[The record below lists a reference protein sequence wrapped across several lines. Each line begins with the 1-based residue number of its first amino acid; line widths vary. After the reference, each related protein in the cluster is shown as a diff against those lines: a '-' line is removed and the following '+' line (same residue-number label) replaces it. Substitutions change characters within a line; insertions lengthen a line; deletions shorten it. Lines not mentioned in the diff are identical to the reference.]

1 MFTLGFAGAGNQ
13 YIPMKINKKKRDG
26 FNGEKLIS
34 LPEFLFER
42 KPKDD
47 FFLNSLYISHI
58 GYFPKAAGH
67 YRNRPKGCTDNI
79 LIYCTD
85 GKGWFSIDHEKYEVS
100 ANQFFIIPTT
110 DLPVR
115 YASDAMDPWTI
126 YWVHFTGRKLS
137 SLNESLSI
145 KNLISPKTIPF
156 DEHRIKL
163 WEMIYTCLEKGYS
176 DENLNYA
183 NLSLYYLIANFLF
196 PQKNIELTQSAS
208 EDISDQVIEYMKNN
222 ISMRL
227 TVQDIATEFS
237 YSASH
242 FQNLFRTKTG
252 ISPIDYFIH
261 LKIQRACQLLALS
274 DLRIKEIATA
284 VGYSD
289 AFYFSR
295 LFNKIMGSSPLDYK
309 NKHRI

>member
-1 MFTLGFAGAGNQ
+1 
-13 YIPMKINKKKRDG
+13 MKINKKKRDG

-34 LPEFLFER
+34 LPEFLYR
-42 KPKDD
+42 AKPEDD

-85 GKGWFSIDHEKYEVS
+85 GKGWFSIDDEKHEVS
-100 ANQFFIIPTT
+100 ANQFFIIPAT
-110 DLPVR
+110 DQPLK
-115 YASDAMDPWTI
+115 YGSNADDPWTI
-126 YWVHFTGRKLS
+126 YWVHFTGNKLN
-137 SLNESLSI
+137 SLNQSLSI
-145 KNLISPKTIPF
+145 KNMASPRTIPF
-156 DEHRIKL
+156 DEHRIRL
-163 WEMIYTCLEKGYS
+163 WEMIYNCLEKGYS

-183 NLSLYYLIANFLF
+183 NLSLYFLIANFLF
-196 PQKNIELTQSAS
+196 PQKNMELSQARA
-208 EDISDQVIEYMKNN
+208 EEISDKVIEYMKNN
-222 ISMRL
+222 ISLRL
-227 TVQDIATEFS
+227 TITDIAAEFA

-242 FQNLFRTKTG
+242 FQNIFRTKTG

-274 DLRIKEIATA
+274 DLRIKEVAAA

-289 AFYFSR
+289 PFYFSR
-295 LFNKIMGSSPLDYK
+295 LFHKLMGSSPQAYK
-309 NKHRI
+309 NKNRI

>member
-1 MFTLGFAGAGNQ
+1 
-13 YIPMKINKKKRDG
+13 MKINKKKRDG
-26 FNGEKLIS
+26 FSGEKLIS

-85 GKGWFSIDHEKYEVS
+85 GKGWFSIDTEKQEVS
-100 ANQFFIIPTT
+100 ANQFFIIPAT
-110 DLPVR
+110 DKPLR
-115 YASDAMDPWTI
+115 YASDASDPWTI
-126 YWVHFTGRKLS
+126 YWIHFTGSKLS
-137 SLNESLSI
+137 SLNDSLSI
-145 KNLISPKTIPF
+145 NNLISPKTIPF

-163 WEMIYTCLEKGYS
+163 WEMIYNCLEKGYS
-176 DENLNYA
+176 EENLSYA
-183 NLSLYYLIANFLF
+183 NLSLYYLIANFLY
-196 PQKNIELTQSAS
+196 PQKNIELTQKPS
-208 EDISDQVIEYMKNN
+208 EDISDKVIEYMKNN
-222 ISMRL
+222 ISSRL
-227 TVQDIATEFS
+227 TVPEIAAEFT

-242 FQNLFRTKTG
+242 FQTLFRTKTG

-261 LKIQRACQLLALS
+261 LKVQRACQLLALS
-274 DLRIKEIATA
+274 DLRIKEVAAA
-284 VGYSD
+284 VGYAD

-295 LFNKIMGSSPLDYK
+295 LFHKIMGSSPVDYK
-309 NKHRI
+309 SKNRI

>member
-1 MFTLGFAGAGNQ
+1 
-13 YIPMKINKKKRDG
+13 MKINKKKRDG
-26 FNGEKLIS
+26 FSGEKLIS

-42 KPKDD
+42 KPEDD

-85 GKGWFSIDHEKYEVS
+85 GKGWFSIDTERHEVS
-100 ANQFFIIPTT
+100 ANQFFIIPATNKP
-110 DLPVR
+110 LR
-115 YASDAMDPWTI
+115 YASDTTDPWTI
-126 YWVHFTGRKLS
+126 YWVHFTGSKLS

-145 KNLISPKTIPF
+145 NNLISPKTIPF

-163 WEMIYTCLEKGYS
+163 WEMIYNCLEKGYS
-176 DENLNYA
+176 EENLSYA
-183 NLSLYYLIANFLF
+183 NLSLYYLIANFLY
-196 PQKNIELTQSAS
+196 PQKNIELTQNPS
-208 EDISDQVIEYMKNN
+208 EDISDKVIEYMKTN
-222 ISMRL
+222 ISARL
-227 TVQDIATEFS
+227 TVPEIAAEFA

-242 FQNLFRTKTG
+242 FQTLFRTKTG

-274 DLRIKEIATA
+274 DLRIKEVAAA
-284 VGYSD
+284 VGYAD

-295 LFNKIMGSSPLDYK
+295 LFHKIMGSSPVDYK
-309 NKHRI
+309 SKNRI

>member
-1 MFTLGFAGAGNQ
+1 
-13 YIPMKINKKKRDG
+13 MKVNKKKRDG

-34 LPEFLFER
+34 LPEFLYHA
-42 KPKDD
+42 KPADD

-85 GKGWFSIDHEKYEVS
+85 GKGWFSIHAEKHEVS
-100 ANQFFIIPTT
+100 ANQFFIIPAT
-110 DLPVR
+110 DQPLK
-115 YASDAMDPWTI
+115 YGSDASDPWTI
-126 YWVHFTGRKLS
+126 YWVHFTGNRLS
-137 SLNESLSI
+137 SLNDSLFI
-145 KNLISPKTIPF
+145 KNLVVPKSIPF
-156 DEHRIKL
+156 DEQRIRL
-163 WEMIYTCLEKGYS
+163 WEMIYNCLEKGYS

-196 PQKNIELTQSAS
+196 PQKNMELSQTAA
-208 EDISDQVIEYMKNN
+208 EDISDKVIEYMKNN
-222 ISMRL
+222 ISSRL
-227 TVQDIATEFS
+227 TITDIAAEFA

-274 DLRIKEIATA
+274 DLRIKEVAAA

-289 AFYFSR
+289 PFYFSR
-295 LFNKIMGSSPLDYK
+295 LFHKLMGSSPLAYK
-309 NKHRI
+309 NKNRI

>member
-1 MFTLGFAGAGNQ
+1 
-13 YIPMKINKKKRDG
+13 MKINKKKRDG
-26 FNGEKLIS
+26 FSGEKLIS
-34 LPEFLFER
+34 LPEFLYDR

-85 GKGWFSIDHEKYEVS
+85 GKGWFSIDNEKHEVS
-100 ANQFFIIPTT
+100 ANQFFIIPAT
-110 DLPVR
+110 DQALR
-115 YASDAMDPWTI
+115 YASDVADPWTI
-126 YWVHFTGRKLS
+126 YWIHFTGSKLS

-145 KNLISPKTIPF
+145 KSLISPKTISF
-156 DEHRIKL
+156 DEHRIRL
-163 WEMIYTCLEKGYS
+163 WEMIYSCLEKGYS
-176 DENLNYA
+176 DENLSYA

-196 PQKNIELTQSAS
+196 PQKNVELSQTAS
-208 EDISDQVIEYMKNN
+208 EDISDRVIEYMKNN
-222 ISMRL
+222 ISARL
-227 TVQDIATEFS
+227 TVPDIAAEFA
-237 YSASH
+237 YSPSH

-274 DLRIKEIATA
+274 DLRIKEVAAA
-284 VGYSD
+284 VGYAD

-295 LFNKIMGSSPLDYK
+295 LFHKIMGSSPVDYK
-309 NKHRI
+309 SKNRI